1 MNTEIINNEIE
12 EIVPTEEIE
21 ETTEVLTEEN
31 NLSGLIGLAIVG
43 SVAIAGAILLK
54 KRKAIAEYFE
64 NRQIKKLTKK
74 GYIVT
79 KAPVE
84 TTFEDKDECETELE
98 D

>member
-1 MNTEIINNEIE
+1 MYTENITNEIE

-43 SVAIAGAILLK
+43 GVAVAGAILLK
-54 KRKAIAEYFE
+54 KRKAITEYFE
-64 NRQIKKLTKK
+64 NRQIKKLIKK
-74 GYIVT
+74 GYIVS

-84 TTFEDKDECETELE
+84 ATFEGKDECETELE